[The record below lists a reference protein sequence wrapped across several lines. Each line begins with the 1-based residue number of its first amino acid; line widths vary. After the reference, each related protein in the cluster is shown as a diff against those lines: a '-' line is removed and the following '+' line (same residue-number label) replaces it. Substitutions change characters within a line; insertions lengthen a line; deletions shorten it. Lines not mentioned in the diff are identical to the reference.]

1 MFQKLFASVILT
13 GFMGAAV
20 LMAHDPSQHKGT
32 PTKGEVVSIAGD
44 RIQVKTDK
52 GMKTVI
58 LNDKTTFERGKAKAS
73 PSDFKKGDRVAI
85 LGTTL
90 ASGEI
95 VAREV
100 LLDSALPTSDQKH
113 NPAHKH

>member
-58 LNDKTTFERGKAKAS
+58 LNDKTMFERGKAKAS

-100 LLDSALPTSDQKH
+100 LLDSAVPTSDQKH
-113 NPAHKH
+113 DPAHKH

>member
-1 MFQKLFASVILT
+1 MFQKLFGALILA
-13 GFMGAAV
+13 GFVGAVV

-52 GMKTVI
+52 GMKTVT
-58 LNDKTTFERGKAKAS
+58 LNGKTTFERGKAKAS
-73 PSDFKKGDRVAI
+73 LSDFKKGDRVDI
-85 LGTTL
+85 RGTTL

-95 VAREV
+95 VATEV
-100 LLDSALPTSDQKH
+100 LLDATVPMSGKTHDQG
-113 NPAHKH
+113 HKH

>member
-1 MFQKLFASVILT
+1 MFQKLLATLILT

-20 LMAHDPSQHKGT
+20 LMGHDPSQHKGT

-52 GMKTVI
+52 GMKTII

-73 PSDFKKGDRVAI
+73 LSDFKKGDRVAI

-100 LLDSALPTSDQKH
+100 LLDSAAPASGQKH
-113 NPAHKH
+113 DQAHKH

>member
-1 MFQKLFASVILT
+1 MFQKLLATSILT

-32 PTKGEVVSIAGD
+32 PTKGEVVSITGD
-44 RIQVKTDK
+44 RIQVKTEK
-52 GMKTVI
+52 GMKTII

-73 PSDFKKGDRVAI
+73 LSDFKKGDRVAI

-90 ASGEI
+90 TSGEI

-100 LLDSALPTSDQKH
+100 LLDSAVAASGQKH
-113 NPAHKH
+113 DQGHKH

>member
-1 MFQKLFASVILT
+1 MFQKLFATLILT

-20 LMAHDPSQHKGT
+20 LMAHDPSEHKGT
-32 PTKGEVVSIAGD
+32 STKGEVVAIAGD

-52 GMKTVI
+52 GVKTVT
-58 LNDKTTFERGKAKAS
+58 LNDKTTFERGKAKVS
-73 PSDFKKGDRVAI
+73 LSDFKKGDRVAI

-100 LLDSALPTSDQKH
+100 LLVSPVPASGQKH
-113 NPAHKH
+113 DQAHKH